1 MNTTASGQ
9 PVDPGQSYVIDL
21 FRPEDAA
28 GVVRLFRTVY
38 GEGYPVRTFTDPQR
52 LIEENAAKR
61 TISSVARTP
70 RGEIVAHCAVFRS
83 APYERLYEAGSGL
96 VLPSYRGG
104 AIMTRLV
111 AHGFDAAARFGVE
124 ALFGEAVCN
133 HIHMQKIMSALD
145 NVERALAVDLMPAD
159 TYAREKS
166 ATGRVSVL
174 MGFNLFKPNSQ
185 AVYVPR
191 PYASILPFLYQGMGD
206 QRRYSPSEGDLPAQS
221 VSRIETQVFDFA
233 QVARLAIQEAGQDF
247 AEVFA
252 REEEAARG
260 RNVTV
265 LQVWLKLSWPWVGQ
279 VTELLRARGYFLGGV
294 LPRWFDDDGLL
305 LQKILGPPNWDEIQL
320 YTERAKMLLEIIR
333 MDWARVVGPW
343 VEGQRGQSP

>member
-1 MNTTASGQ
+1 
-9 PVDPGQSYVIDL
+9 
-21 FRPEDAA
+21 
-28 GVVRLFRTVY
+28 
-38 GEGYPVRTFTDPQR
+38 
-52 LIEENAAKR
+52 
-61 TISSVARTP
+61 
-70 RGEIVAHCAVFRS
+70 
-83 APYERLYEAGSGL
+83 
-96 VLPSYRGG
+96 
-104 AIMTRLV
+104 
-111 AHGFDAAARFGVE
+111 
-124 ALFGEAVCN
+124 
-133 HIHMQKIMSALD
+133 
-145 NVERALAVDLMPAD
+145 MPAD